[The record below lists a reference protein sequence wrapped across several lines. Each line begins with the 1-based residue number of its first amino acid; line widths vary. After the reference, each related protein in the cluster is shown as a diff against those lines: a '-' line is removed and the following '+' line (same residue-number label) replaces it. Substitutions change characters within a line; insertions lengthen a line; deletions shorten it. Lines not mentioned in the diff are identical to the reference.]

1 MKKNEI
7 KKNYF
12 VAIAEYDAGGSD
24 GLVIDN
30 VVPFDN
36 PDDAAKFI
44 TDDYNDS
51 IMSYVES
58 QVLGKMNY
66 LKLAEVK
73 KKVKKLNAGESDYW
87 YAPSEIGME
96 IQWKVFVK

>member
-1 MKKNEI
+1 MKKEAV
-7 KKNYF
+7 KKNYY

-44 TDDYNDS
+44 VDDYNDS
-51 IMSYVES
+51 MLSYVES
-58 QVLGKMNY
+58 GVLGKMKY
-66 LKLAEVK
+66 LTLTAVK
-73 KKVKKLNAGESDYW
+73 KKVKKLNIGESDYW

-96 IQWKVFVK
+96 LQWKVFVK